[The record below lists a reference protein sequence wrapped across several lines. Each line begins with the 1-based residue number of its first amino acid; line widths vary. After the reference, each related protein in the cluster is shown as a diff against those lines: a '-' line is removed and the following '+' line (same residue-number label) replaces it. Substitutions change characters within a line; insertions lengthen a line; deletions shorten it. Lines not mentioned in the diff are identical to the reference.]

1 MALMTVGQTGM
12 KHPSLAGMVGAM
24 NVMMSREAMHHRFT
38 NTAVAFMKRCVDFVL
53 KQKISFMTSLESEL
67 LQRFIGIRIFD
78 STGWDINPA
87 LKKVLPGY
95 GGGASEANC
104 KVHACYEYTRGELSF
119 FDVQPG
125 TVPDN
130 SYTEKLP
137 GHVNRGEL
145 LLMDLGY
152 FALKTFY
159 EIAEGGA
166 FFLSRLFVLTK
177 LLYSETFQRIDV
189 LSVLQKVP
197 GNIHEMQV
205 ILGGQADV
213 QVRCR
218 LICLRVSE
226 EVANERRRKL
236 IKTAQKKGRTP
247 SQLSLRLAEWT
258 LMVTNVPVQWLPA
271 KMARQLYCLRWQIEL
286 VFKQLKS
293 VLCIHKSTTGKLNR
307 LLCEI
312 YGKMIMAI
320 IIHRIHADR
329 NITIWNN
336 KRREVSMDKLY
347 KRIQERAF
355 VILRLLMQSPIVAI
369 QYLETEIENM
379 IKICLKN
386 KQRSRR
392 TTLEI
397 LELGPLST
405 TGNML

>member
-1 MALMTVGQTGM
+1 MALMIVGQTAM
-12 KHPSLAGMVGAM
+12 KHPSLAGMVGTINA
-24 NVMMSREAMHHRFT
+24 MMSREAIHYRFT

-53 KQKISFMTSLESEL
+53 KQKISFMASLESEA
-67 LQRFIGIRIFD
+67 LQRFTGIRIFD

-87 LKKVLPGY
+87 LRKVLPGY
-95 GGGASEANC
+95 GGAASEANC
-104 KVHACYEYTRGELSF
+104 KVQACYEYTRGELSF

-130 SYTEKLP
+130 SYSRKLP
-137 GHVNRGEL
+137 GHVKRGEL
-145 LLMDLGY
+145 LLVDLGY

-159 EIAEGGA
+159 EIAETGA
-166 FFLSRLFVLTK
+166 FFLSRLFTLTK
-177 LLYSETFQRIDV
+177 LLYPEKLQRID
-189 LSVLQKVP
+189 LLGVLQKVP
-197 GNIHEMQV
+197 GNIHEMQI

-213 QVRCR
+213 QVPCR

-236 IKTAQKKGRTP
+236 IKNAKKKGRTP
-247 SQLSLRLAEWT
+247 GQLSLRLAEWT

-293 VLCIHKSTTGKLNR
+293 VMCIHKSTTGKINR

-320 IIHRIHADR
+320 IIHRIHAVR
-329 NITIWNN
+329 NIMIWNN

-355 VILRLLMQSPIVAI
+355 VILGLLLKSPTAAI

-379 IKICLKN
+379 MKICLKN
-386 KQRSRR
+386 KQRSRK

-397 LELGPLST
+397 LEFASIDT